1 MAHPLLLLVSSP
13 SLFLKVIFLL
23 FFQAQRLKYNLELEV
38 AAVGVCVCGGE
49 QLANSCTSVSF
60 PLLLGA
66 VTVPVA

>member
-38 AAVGVCVCGGE
+38 AAVGVCVCGGGSSW
-49 QLANSCTSVSF
+49 QIRAPAFLF
-60 PLLLGA
+60 LFF
-66 VTVPVA
+66 